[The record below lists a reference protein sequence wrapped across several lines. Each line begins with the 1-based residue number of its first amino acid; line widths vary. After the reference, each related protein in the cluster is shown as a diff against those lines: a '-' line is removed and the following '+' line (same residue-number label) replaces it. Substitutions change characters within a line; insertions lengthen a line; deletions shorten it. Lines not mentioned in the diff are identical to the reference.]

1 MKQTVEYLDVV
12 NAMKANGSYDKPLE
26 SLDGIWKEL
35 VDEELKHSDFNKIH
49 HQSLVLPPP
58 PPHSSIKSDQTARR
72 DPIRQGFIQ
81 KKDTLTPWF

>member
-35 VDEELKHSDFNKIH
+35 VDEELKHSDFNK
-49 HQSLVLPPP
+49 
-58 PPHSSIKSDQTARR
+58 SITNR
-72 DPIRQGFIQ
+72 
-81 KKDTLTPWF
+81 